1 MAKYQADVQTL
12 LRAIGGRENIQ
23 AVSHCM
29 TRMRFVLADPAK
41 ADTAA
46 IEAIPAVKGTFT
58 QAGQFQVI
66 IGNDVAI
73 FYNEFTA
80 CAGIEGVSKDAVKAA
95 AQTNQSLLQRIMGT
109 LGEIFAPI
117 IPALICGG
125 LILGFRNIIGE
136 INFLGGGTQSLADVS
151 QFWAGMYSFLWLI
164 GEAVFHML
172 PVGIVWSIT
181 KKMGTTQILG
191 IILGLTLVSPQL
203 LNGFSVAATAVEDI
217 PVWDFGFVQIQMIG
231 YQGQVIAAMLAGF
244 VLVYLEK
251 FFKKICPEVVSMIV
265 VPFCSL
271 VPAVLVAH
279 TIVGPIG
286 WQIGDAI
293 ASVVYAGLTSNVR
306 WLFAALFGL
315 LYAPIV
321 MTGLHHMTNAIDS
334 QLVNLYGGTNLWPM
348 IALSNIAQG
357 SAVLAMSVLQKKNE
371 RAQQVNIPACISCY
385 LGVTEPA
392 LFGVNLKYGFPLV
405 CGMIGSACGA
415 VISIG
420 TGVEAYSIGVG
431 GLPGILSIKP
441 QFWLNFLIAMLV
453 CIFVVRYV
461 RRWNFLML
469 IIMIGAAGLL
479 ALPLAIGTE
488 QNGATN
494 WINLGGTSVQPSE
507 LVKLALLLIL
517 SWYMSRRR
525 FWPWFAFAVFSLLV
539 LMLQQDLGTALIYY
553 ATTLFLFY
561 ASTGN
566 LPLTGLG
573 LVGAGGAAV
582 AGYIMFA
589 HVKKR
594 VAIWRNPWIYYETS
608 GYQIVQMLMA
618 IASGG
623 LFGVGL
629 GLGAPRV
636 IPVYFT
642 DCIFAV
648 ICEQFGVI
656 FGALVLAM
664 YVILILRGVSI
675 ASAAR
680 SSFHALLAMG
690 ATVMLG
696 LQTFIIIGG
705 VLKLIPLT
713 GVTMPFVS
721 YGGTSLVSCMG
732 LIGLI
737 QGVASVNQD
746 DLSYDYEISHTL
758 REEAMMPMTRRLGT
772 PPTGVPVP
780 PTEAPTPLAT
790 TMARMSG
797 CPGRAL
803 MLFPS
808 ATAMDV
814 KRMATGMFGMM
825 AERRPAAMP
834 NRTIS
839 LVGL

>member
-203 LNGFSVAATAVEDI
+203 LNGFSVATTAVEDI

-441 QFWLNFLIAMLV
+441 QFWLNFLIAML
-453 CIFVVRYV
+453 
-461 RRWNFLML
+461 
-469 IIMIGAAGLL
+469 
-479 ALPLAIGTE
+479 
-488 QNGATN
+488 
-494 WINLGGTSVQPSE
+494 
-507 LVKLALLLIL
+507 
-517 SWYMSRRR
+517 
-525 FWPWFAFAVFSLLV
+525 
-539 LMLQQDLGTALIYY
+539 
-553 ATTLFLFY
+553 
-561 ASTGN
+561 
-566 LPLTGLG
+566 
-573 LVGAGGAAV
+573 AAV
-582 AGYIMFA
+582 AAPFVLTILVGSRKLSA
-589 HVKKR
+589 ADRGLSAAAAEPAAPSV
-594 VAIWRNPWIYYETS
+594 VPEAEEQPQAEPPAAGAEGVTAPLS
-608 GYQIVQMLMA
+608 G
-618 IASGG
+618 
-623 LFGVGL
+623 
-629 GLGAPRV
+629 RV
-636 IPVYFT
+636 IPMEEIPDQVFSQG
-642 DCIFAV
+642 ILG
-648 ICEQFGVI
+648 EGVGI
-656 FGALVLAM
+656 EPTGNVVVAPAD
-664 YVILILRGVSI
+664 
-675 ASAAR
+675 
-680 SSFHALLAMG
+680 
-690 ATVMLG
+690 ATVCSVIEDSRHAVGLTLDNGAELLIHVGIDTVSMNGDGFQLHVKAGDRVHLG
-696 LQTFIIIGG
+696 D
-705 VLKLIPLT
+705 KLITFDPEKIKAAGHPTTTAFLVTDPGDLT
-713 GVTMPFVS
+713 
-721 YGGTSLVSCMG
+721 
-732 LIGLI
+732 
-737 QGVASVNQD
+737 
-746 DLSYDYEISHTL
+746 
-758 REEAMMPMTRRLGT
+758 
-772 PPTGVPVP
+772 PTFETNVD
-780 PTEAPTPLAT
+780 AQA
-790 TMARMSG
+790 
-797 CPGRAL
+797 GRTVVIR
-803 MLFPS
+803 F
-808 ATAMDV
+808 
-814 KRMATGMFGMM
+814 
-825 AERRPAAMP
+825 
-834 NRTIS
+834 
-839 LVGL
+839 

>member
-203 LNGFSVAATAVEDI
+203 LNGFSVATTAVEDI
-217 PVWDFGFVQIQMIG
+217 PVWDFGFIQIQMIG

-251 FFKKICPEVVSMIV
+251 FLKKICPEVVSMIV

-441 QFWLNFLIAMLV
+441 QFWLNFLIAML
-453 CIFVVRYV
+453 
-461 RRWNFLML
+461 
-469 IIMIGAAGLL
+469 
-479 ALPLAIGTE
+479 
-488 QNGATN
+488 
-494 WINLGGTSVQPSE
+494 
-507 LVKLALLLIL
+507 
-517 SWYMSRRR
+517 
-525 FWPWFAFAVFSLLV
+525 
-539 LMLQQDLGTALIYY
+539 
-553 ATTLFLFY
+553 
-561 ASTGN
+561 
-566 LPLTGLG
+566 
-573 LVGAGGAAV
+573 AAV
-582 AGYIMFA
+582 AVPFVLTILVGSRKLSA
-589 HVKKR
+589 ADRGLSTAAAEPAAPSV
-594 VAIWRNPWIYYETS
+594 VPDAEEQPQAEPPAAGAEGVTAPLS
-608 GYQIVQMLMA
+608 G
-618 IASGG
+618 
-623 LFGVGL
+623 
-629 GLGAPRV
+629 RV
-636 IPVYFT
+636 IPMEEIPDQVFSQG
-642 DCIFAV
+642 ILG
-648 ICEQFGVI
+648 EGVGI
-656 FGALVLAM
+656 EPTGNVVVAPAD
-664 YVILILRGVSI
+664 
-675 ASAAR
+675 
-680 SSFHALLAMG
+680 
-690 ATVMLG
+690 ATVCSVIEDSRHAVGLTLDNGAELLIHVGIDTVSMNGDGFQLHVKEGDRVHLG
-696 LQTFIIIGG
+696 D
-705 VLKLIPLT
+705 KLITFDPEKIKAAGHPTTTAFLVTDPGDLT
-713 GVTMPFVS
+713 PTFETNV
-721 YGGTSLVSCMG
+721 
-732 LIGLI
+732 
-737 QGVASVNQD
+737 
-746 DLSYDYEISHTL
+746 
-758 REEAMMPMTRRLGT
+758 EAQAGQTVVIR
-772 PPTGVPVP
+772 
-780 PTEAPTPLAT
+780 
-790 TMARMSG
+790 
-797 CPGRAL
+797 
-803 MLFPS
+803 F
-808 ATAMDV
+808 
-814 KRMATGMFGMM
+814 
-825 AERRPAAMP
+825 
-834 NRTIS
+834 
-839 LVGL
+839 

>member
-136 INFLGGGTQSLADVS
+136 INFLGGTLSLADVS

-203 LNGFSVAATAVEDI
+203 LNGFSVATTAVEDI

-453 CIFVVRYV
+453 AVAVPFVLTILVGSRKLSAADRGLSTAAAEPAAPSV
-461 RRWNFLML
+461 APDAEEQPQAEPP
-469 IIMIGAAGLL
+469 AAG
-479 ALPLAIGTE
+479 AEGVTAPL
-488 QNGATN
+488 
-494 WINLGGTSVQPSE
+494 
-507 LVKLALLLIL
+507 
-517 SWYMSRRR
+517 
-525 FWPWFAFAVFSLLV
+525 
-539 LMLQQDLGTALIYY
+539 
-553 ATTLFLFY
+553 
-561 ASTGN
+561 
-566 LPLTGLG
+566 
-573 LVGAGGAAV
+573 
-582 AGYIMFA
+582 
-589 HVKKR
+589 
-594 VAIWRNPWIYYETS
+594 S
-608 GYQIVQMLMA
+608 G
-618 IASGG
+618 
-623 LFGVGL
+623 
-629 GLGAPRV
+629 RV
-636 IPVYFT
+636 IPMEEIPDQGIEPTGNVVVAPA
-642 DCIFAV
+642 D
-648 ICEQFGVI
+648 
-656 FGALVLAM
+656 
-664 YVILILRGVSI
+664 
-675 ASAAR
+675 
-680 SSFHALLAMG
+680 
-690 ATVMLG
+690 ATVCSVIEDSRHAVGLTLDNGAELLIHVGIDTVSMNGDGFQLHVKEGDRVHLG
-696 LQTFIIIGG
+696 D
-705 VLKLIPLT
+705 KLITFDPEKIKAAGHPTTTAFL
-713 GVTMPFVS
+713 VTDP
-721 YGGTSLVSCMG
+721 G
-732 LIGLI
+732 
-737 QGVASVNQD
+737 
-746 DLSYDYEISHTL
+746 DL
-758 REEAMMPMTRRLGT
+758 
-772 PPTGVPVP
+772 
-780 PTEAPTPLAT
+780 APTFETNVEAQ
-790 TMARMSG
+790 A
-797 CPGRAL
+797 GRTVVIR
-803 MLFPS
+803 F
-808 ATAMDV
+808 
-814 KRMATGMFGMM
+814 
-825 AERRPAAMP
+825 
-834 NRTIS
+834 
-839 LVGL
+839 

>member
-203 LNGFSVAATAVEDI
+203 LNGFSVATTAVEDI

-453 CIFVVRYV
+453 AVAVPFVLTILVGSRKLSAAD
-461 RRWNFLML
+461 RGLSTAAAEPAASADPPAAEEQPQAEPP
-469 IIMIGAAGLL
+469 AAG
-479 ALPLAIGTE
+479 AEGVTAPL
-488 QNGATN
+488 
-494 WINLGGTSVQPSE
+494 
-507 LVKLALLLIL
+507 
-517 SWYMSRRR
+517 
-525 FWPWFAFAVFSLLV
+525 
-539 LMLQQDLGTALIYY
+539 
-553 ATTLFLFY
+553 
-561 ASTGN
+561 
-566 LPLTGLG
+566 
-573 LVGAGGAAV
+573 
-582 AGYIMFA
+582 
-589 HVKKR
+589 
-594 VAIWRNPWIYYETS
+594 S
-608 GYQIVQMLMA
+608 G
-618 IASGG
+618 
-623 LFGVGL
+623 
-629 GLGAPRV
+629 RV
-636 IPVYFT
+636 IPMEEIPDQVFSQG
-642 DCIFAV
+642 ILG
-648 ICEQFGVI
+648 EGVGI
-656 FGALVLAM
+656 EPTGNVVVAPAD
-664 YVILILRGVSI
+664 
-675 ASAAR
+675 
-680 SSFHALLAMG
+680 
-690 ATVMLG
+690 ATVCSVIEDSRHAVGLTLDNGAELLIHVGIDTVSMNGDGFQLHVKEGDRVHLG
-696 LQTFIIIGG
+696 D
-705 VLKLIPLT
+705 KLITFDPEKIKAAGHPTTTAFLVTDPGDLT
-713 GVTMPFVS
+713 PTFETNV
-721 YGGTSLVSCMG
+721 
-732 LIGLI
+732 
-737 QGVASVNQD
+737 
-746 DLSYDYEISHTL
+746 
-758 REEAMMPMTRRLGT
+758 EAQ
-772 PPTGVPVP
+772 
-780 PTEAPTPLAT
+780 A
-790 TMARMSG
+790 
-797 CPGRAL
+797 GRTVVIR
-803 MLFPS
+803 F
-808 ATAMDV
+808 
-814 KRMATGMFGMM
+814 
-825 AERRPAAMP
+825 
-834 NRTIS
+834 
-839 LVGL
+839 

>member
-80 CAGIEGVSKDAVKAA
+80 YAGIEGVSKDAVKAA

-203 LNGFSVAATAVEDI
+203 LNGFSVATTAVEDI

-231 YQGQVIAAMLAGF
+231 YQGQVIAAMLAGG
-244 VLVYLEK
+244 VLVYLEQ

-334 QLVNLYGGTNLWPM
+334 QLVNLYSGTNLWPM

-453 CIFVVRYV
+453 AVAAPFVLTILVGSRKLSAADRGLSAAAV
-461 RRWNFLML
+461 EPAAPSVAPDAEEQPQAEPP
-469 IIMIGAAGLL
+469 AAG
-479 ALPLAIGTE
+479 AEGVTAPL
-488 QNGATN
+488 
-494 WINLGGTSVQPSE
+494 
-507 LVKLALLLIL
+507 
-517 SWYMSRRR
+517 
-525 FWPWFAFAVFSLLV
+525 
-539 LMLQQDLGTALIYY
+539 
-553 ATTLFLFY
+553 
-561 ASTGN
+561 
-566 LPLTGLG
+566 
-573 LVGAGGAAV
+573 
-582 AGYIMFA
+582 
-589 HVKKR
+589 
-594 VAIWRNPWIYYETS
+594 S
-608 GYQIVQMLMA
+608 G
-618 IASGG
+618 
-623 LFGVGL
+623 
-629 GLGAPRV
+629 RV
-636 IPVYFT
+636 IPMEEIPDQVFSQG
-642 DCIFAV
+642 ILG
-648 ICEQFGVI
+648 EGVGI
-656 FGALVLAM
+656 EPTGNVVVAPAD
-664 YVILILRGVSI
+664 
-675 ASAAR
+675 
-680 SSFHALLAMG
+680 
-690 ATVMLG
+690 ATVCSVMEDSRHAVGLTLDNGAELLIHVGIDTVSMNGDGFQLHVKEGDRVHLG
-696 LQTFIIIGG
+696 D
-705 VLKLIPLT
+705 KLITFDPEKIKAAGHPTTTAFLVTDPGDLT
-713 GVTMPFVS
+713 PTFETNV
-721 YGGTSLVSCMG
+721 
-732 LIGLI
+732 
-737 QGVASVNQD
+737 
-746 DLSYDYEISHTL
+746 
-758 REEAMMPMTRRLGT
+758 EAQAGQTVVIR
-772 PPTGVPVP
+772 
-780 PTEAPTPLAT
+780 
-790 TMARMSG
+790 
-797 CPGRAL
+797 
-803 MLFPS
+803 F
-808 ATAMDV
+808 
-814 KRMATGMFGMM
+814 
-825 AERRPAAMP
+825 
-834 NRTIS
+834 
-839 LVGL
+839 

>member
-203 LNGFSVAATAVEDI
+203 LNGFSVATTAVEDI

-453 CIFVVRYV
+453 AVAVPFVLTILVGSRKLSAADRGLSAAAAEPAASSV
-461 RRWNFLML
+461 VPEAEEQPQAEPP
-469 IIMIGAAGLL
+469 AAG
-479 ALPLAIGTE
+479 AEGVTAPL
-488 QNGATN
+488 
-494 WINLGGTSVQPSE
+494 
-507 LVKLALLLIL
+507 
-517 SWYMSRRR
+517 
-525 FWPWFAFAVFSLLV
+525 
-539 LMLQQDLGTALIYY
+539 
-553 ATTLFLFY
+553 
-561 ASTGN
+561 
-566 LPLTGLG
+566 
-573 LVGAGGAAV
+573 
-582 AGYIMFA
+582 
-589 HVKKR
+589 
-594 VAIWRNPWIYYETS
+594 S
-608 GYQIVQMLMA
+608 G
-618 IASGG
+618 
-623 LFGVGL
+623 
-629 GLGAPRV
+629 RV
-636 IPVYFT
+636 IPMEEIPDQVFSQG
-642 DCIFAV
+642 ILG
-648 ICEQFGVI
+648 EGVGI
-656 FGALVLAM
+656 EPTGNVVVAPAD
-664 YVILILRGVSI
+664 
-675 ASAAR
+675 
-680 SSFHALLAMG
+680 
-690 ATVMLG
+690 ATVCSVIEDSRHAVGLTLNNGAELLIHVGIDTVSMNGDGFQLHVKEGDRVHLG
-696 LQTFIIIGG
+696 D
-705 VLKLIPLT
+705 KLITFDPEKIKAAGHPTTTAFL
-713 GVTMPFVS
+713 VTDP
-721 YGGTSLVSCMG
+721 G
-732 LIGLI
+732 
-737 QGVASVNQD
+737 
-746 DLSYDYEISHTL
+746 DL
-758 REEAMMPMTRRLGT
+758 
-772 PPTGVPVP
+772 
-780 PTEAPTPLAT
+780 APTFETNVDAQ
-790 TMARMSG
+790 A
-797 CPGRAL
+797 GRTVVIR
-803 MLFPS
+803 F
-808 ATAMDV
+808 
-814 KRMATGMFGMM
+814 
-825 AERRPAAMP
+825 
-834 NRTIS
+834 
-839 LVGL
+839 